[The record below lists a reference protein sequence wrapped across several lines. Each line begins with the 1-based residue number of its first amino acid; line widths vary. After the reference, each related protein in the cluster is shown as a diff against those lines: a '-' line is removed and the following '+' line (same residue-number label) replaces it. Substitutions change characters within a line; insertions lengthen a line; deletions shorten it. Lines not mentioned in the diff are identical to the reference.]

1 MRAMIR
7 GGCVALTA
15 AALVV
20 SMAGVAAAKPKKQ
33 TTAKYAKTVCVA
45 YAKLG
50 DEITAFGNAVNA
62 LDATDPTAFQAQAV
76 TATNTF
82 LASLKTTSAKL
93 TDAYP
98 DVSDGKKVA
107 ALVNT
112 QPSQIQSALSTAL
125 TQLQASTGPTAVAAP
140 AQFRAAVLALSARL
154 KADDP
159 LTRVQDQD
167 VINAIQK
174 EKSCKNVISVTGA

>member
-1 MRAMIR
+1 MRALIR
-7 GGCVALTA
+7 GGCVAITA
-15 AALVV
+15 AALVA

-33 TTAKYAKTVCVA
+33 STAKYAKTVCGA
-45 YAKLG
+45 YSKIDAQL
-50 DEITAFGNAVNA
+50 TSFGNALGA
-62 LDATDPTAFQAQAV
+62 IDSTDPAAFQAQAV
-76 TATNTF
+76 TAANAF
-82 LASLKTTSAKL
+82 VASVKTASTKL

-107 ALVNT
+107 ALVNS
-112 QPSQIQSALSTAL
+112 QPDTIQSAISTAL
-125 TQLQASTGPTAVAAP
+125 TQLQAETGPAAVAAP
-140 AQFRAAVLALSARL
+140 AQFTAAVLALSARL

-174 EKSCKNVISVTGA
+174 EKSCKNVISVTGG

>member
-1 MRAMIR
+1 MRALIR
-7 GGCVALTA
+7 TGCVALTT

-33 TTAKYAKTVCVA
+33 STAKYAKTVCVA
-45 YAKLG
+45 YKAIG
-50 DEITAFGNAVNA
+50 DQLTAFGTAVSA
-62 LDATDPTAFQAQAV
+62 LDVTDPAAFQTQAA
-76 TATNTF
+76 TATNSF
-82 LASLKTTSAKL
+82 LASLKTASTKL

-125 TQLQASTGPTAVAAP
+125 TQLQAVTGPAAVAAP
-140 AQFRAAVLALSARL
+140 AQFSAAVIALGARL
-154 KADDP
+154 QVNP
-159 LTRVQDQD
+159 LMSVTNQD
-167 VINAIQK
+167 VVNAIQK
-174 EKSCKNVISVTGA
+174 EKSCKNVISVTGG